1 MAVDRPARLDVAIA
15 PTLERGIMSNGTS
28 ETGLGWQDGSRAD
41 NARSGPLT
49 HVKVLD
55 LTRIMAGPWSTQIL
69 ADMGADVIKIER
81 AGVGDD
87 TRRWGPP
94 YVKTPEGEDTRESG
108 YYLCV
113 NRGKRSVS
121 ADLSTPEGQRLIRAL
136 AAQADIVV
144 ENFKVGDL
152 ARYGLAYDDLKA
164 VNPALIYCSITGF
177 GQTGPMA
184 EQPAYDFMIQAMGGL
199 MSVTGAPDGVP
210 GGGPQKVGVPI
221 VDLMTGMYATVAILG
236 ALAHRAQTGTGNY
249 IDIAMLDVQVGIL
262 ANQAMNYLVSGKAP
276 VRTGNSHPNIQP
288 QNVYRCADGY
298 IALVVGND
306 SQFARLC
313 GILGCEELVT
323 DQRFSTNKGRVENV
337 AAMTEI
343 VDEAFS
349 RRNRADWFGLLEA
362 AGLPSAPINTIP
374 QVLEL
379 EQVLE
384 RGMVTK
390 LQHASGSDVTL
401 VGTPLRFSET
411 PLGPPKMPPMLGEH
425 TNAVLAELGLD
436 KA

>member
-1 MAVDRPARLDVAIA
+1 MIEAKN
-15 PTLERGIMSNGTS
+15 MSSQSFSNASDPDTVQGQGQNG
-28 ETGLGWQDGSRAD
+28 A
-41 NARSGPLT
+41 GPLS
-49 HVKVLD
+49 HVRVLD

-81 AGVGDD
+81 DGVGDD

-94 YVKTPEGEDTRESG
+94 YLKTPEGEATRESG

-113 NRGKRSVS
+113 NRGKRSVA
-121 ADLSTPEGQRLIRAL
+121 ADLSTPEGQELVRAL
-136 AAQADIVV
+136 AATADIVV

-164 VNPALIYCSITGF
+164 INPKLIYCSITGF
-177 GQTGPMA
+177 GQTGPMRD
-184 EQPAYDFMIQAMGGL
+184 QPAYDFMIQAMGGL
-199 MSVTGAPDGVP
+199 MSVTGGADGTP

-236 ALAHRAQTGTGNY
+236 ALAHRAETGVGNY
-249 IDIAMLDVQVGIL
+249 IDIAMLDVQVGFL
-262 ANQAMNYLVSGKAP
+262 ANQAANYLVSGKAP

-288 QNVYRCADGY
+288 QNVYPCADGY

-306 SQFARLC
+306 NQFERLC
-313 GILGCEELVT
+313 KIIGCEELVG
-323 DQRFSTNKGRVENV
+323 DPRFSSNSSRVENV
-337 AAMTEI
+337 AELTDL
-343 VDEAFS
+343 VGEAFS
-349 RRNRADWFGLLEA
+349 RQTRAEWFPLLEA

-379 EQVLE
+379 EQVVE

-390 LQHASGSDVTL
+390 LRHVSGSDVTL

-411 PLGPPKMPPMLGEH
+411 PLAAPKMPPCLGEH
-425 TNAVLAELGLD
+425 TKEVLAELGLD
-436 KA
+436 MA